1 MAASLGEESLG
12 IDSNPRPPYFPGN
25 GALLFPS
32 LVNNPKQ
39 GNPCGLQTRGGWFR
53 VGRPDKAPQIPRCA
67 KIRSS
72 FASMAESR
80 ESTSPTSLS
89 DLPTGLLQASSED
102 TTDLVGDFDS
112 TAEEFPVAAFFIAAS
127 LFLRMISAKP
137 PPVPPPVSA
146 PVGRTPGTAGAANEE
161 AVAALG
167 ELADLACC
175 FCCKRKAALL
185 IKLVGGRCA
194 DPSNDPKR
202 PPSWLSRKR
211 KRQRGHHL
219 KLIHQRKSAAAT
231 GRCGAR
237 GACRSGL
244 LLLLKLIHQRKSA
257 AATPTNNPNAA
268 TTATATTRTAFGT
281 CSSATCFLEL
291 LALGNLGQEGIR
303 RMAMY
308 ETLTLTLRNTAAGDA
323 VATAGA
329 EFATGAAGG
338 RPQGLS
344 HDVTLV
350 SEL

>member
-1 MAASLGEESLG
+1 
-12 IDSNPRPPYFPGN
+12 
-25 GALLFPS
+25 
-32 LVNNPKQ
+32 
-39 GNPCGLQTRGGWFR
+39 
-53 VGRPDKAPQIPRCA
+53 
-67 KIRSS
+67 
-72 FASMAESR
+72 MAESR

-231 GRCGAR
+231 
-237 GACRSGL
+237 
-244 LLLLKLIHQRKSA
+244 
-257 AATPTNNPNAA
+257 PTNNPNAA

-308 ETLTLTLRNTAAGDA
+308 ETLTLTLRQYS
-323 VATAGA
+323 
-329 EFATGAAGG
+329 GG
-338 RPQGLS
+338 
-344 HDVTLV
+344 
-350 SEL
+350 